1 MTVVPLFVTRFKVED
16 ITTSR
21 MNEDQTV
28 NTKLEKE
35 TMERLSGNNYDLTW
49 FTVFK
54 IVTWASF

>member
-16 ITTSR
+16 ITR
-21 MNEDQTV
+21 MNENQTV

-35 TMERLSGNNYDLTW
+35 TMERLSGNYYDLTW

>member
-1 MTVVPLFVTRFKVED
+1 MTVVQLFVTRFKVED

-28 NTKLEKE
+28 NTNLEKE
-35 TMERLSGNNYDLTW
+35 TMERLSGNYYDLTC

-54 IVTWASF
+54 IVT

>member
-16 ITTSR
+16 IATSR

-35 TMERLSGNNYDLTW
+35 TMERLSGNYYDLTW

>member
-16 ITTSR
+16 IATSR

-35 TMERLSGNNYDLTW
+35 TMERLSGNNYDLT
-49 FTVFK
+49 
-54 IVTWASF
+54 

>member
-16 ITTSR
+16 ITR

-35 TMERLSGNNYDLTW
+35 TMERLSGNYYDLTW

>member
-1 MTVVPLFVTRFKVED
+1 MTVVQLFVTRFKVED

-28 NTKLEKE
+28 NTNLEKE
-35 TMERLSGNNYDLTW
+35 TMERLSGNYYDLTC

>member
-16 ITTSR
+16 NTR
-21 MNEDQTV
+21 MNENQTV

-35 TMERLSGNNYDLTW
+35 TMERLSGNYYDLTW